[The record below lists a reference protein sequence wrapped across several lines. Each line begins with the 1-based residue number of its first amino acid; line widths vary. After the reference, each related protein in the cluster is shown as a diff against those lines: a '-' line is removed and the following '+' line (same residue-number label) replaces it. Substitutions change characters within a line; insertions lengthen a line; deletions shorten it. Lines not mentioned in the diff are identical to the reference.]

1 MTDPVGNKI
10 NEFMS
15 KLSVYGRED
24 GMSNVNVPGSAELPD
39 EVKIHLEDVMG
50 EEPSLVWLEGP
61 TRPSHNSEITF
72 EGYSIWDQ
80 IDNTGHRTIYFSA
93 RHKYHLSNDH
103 WENLGAPRIPQY
115 TGIVIMLYSLVYQT
129 FQQMDCDHQTNVFEE
144 FNLEQLDG
152 SLASV
157 SYALKVLE
165 GCIKYI
171 DGPIL
176 WIIDGV
182 DMVDIPTTRHYLD
195 ELYNIFEAFETKNSH
210 QLLFTTNGTCG
221 FLKELAEASPTN
233 PSRVKGNHP
242 GLWFEN
248 RYCVCTLPRL
258 KRRDDASSIRD
269 DSG

>member
-1 MTDPVGNKI
+1 MSDSVDKEI

-15 KLSVYGRED
+15 KLSVYGRVD
-24 GMSNVNVPGSAELPD
+24 GMSNVNVPDGELLPD

-50 EEPSLVWLEGP
+50 KEPSLVWLEGP
-61 TRPSHNSEITF
+61 TRPSHKSEITF
-72 EGYSIWDQ
+72 EGYSLWDQ
-80 IDNTGHRTIYFSA
+80 LDETGHRTIYFSA
-93 RHKYHLSNDH
+93 MHKNHLTSDH
-103 WENLGAPRIPQY
+103 WENLGVSKLPQY
-115 TGIVIMLYSLVYQT
+115 KGIVIMLYSLVYQT
-129 FQQMDCDHQTNVFEE
+129 FQQMECDHQTKVFEE

-171 DGPIL
+171 DGPML
-176 WIIDGV
+176 WVIDGV
-182 DMVDIPTTRHYLD
+182 DMVDTPKTRHYLD
-195 ELYNIFEAFETKNSH
+195 ELYDIFEMSETKNSH

-221 FLKELAEASPTN
+221 FLQELAKASPTN
-233 PSRVKGNHP
+233 PSRVKGNHA

-258 KRRDDASSIRD
+258 RRRDDASSIRD
-269 DSG
+269 NSG